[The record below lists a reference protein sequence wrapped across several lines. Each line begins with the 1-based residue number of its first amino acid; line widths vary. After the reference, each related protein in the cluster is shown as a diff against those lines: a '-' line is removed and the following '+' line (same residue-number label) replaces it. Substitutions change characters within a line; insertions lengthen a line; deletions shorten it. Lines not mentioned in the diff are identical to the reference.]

1 MSSRK
6 YKLHDGKVGAA
17 LTVRL
22 TPKASHNAVAG
33 ILEDG
38 TIKIHVTA
46 APTNGQDNLAMKKLL
61 AKVLSV
67 SEADIAIVAG
77 ETGRDKLVSVLSLD
91 AVSVTE
97 RLRKY
102 LD

>member
-22 TPKASHNAVAG
+22 TPKSSHNAVAG

-46 APTNGQDNLAMKKLL
+46 APVNGQDNLAMKKLL